1 MAYSLGI
8 RSPFVKPPAAG
19 AGEVAARA
27 ALYGRVIR
35 SSADESERA
44 LYWSYGKKSWGR
56 IGGGG
61 ASLGFA
67 GSPLMSS
74 SNGDLDLYSSRRHLP
89 KLPLLNSIACSND
102 GALGS
107 LIKGSFSFTVY
118 PEVNMSS
125 MALGAIEGAYFAPGK
140 NVGISFGWSAYAKAA
155 CASRFAFSGTIFSF
169 NWSVQQDMSVSA
181 TVEVVSAAT
190 ISVGAPGAQNKK
202 SAPAGVASG
211 ASGGSPGPS
220 PGPSPAPGGTPA
232 PGSATSSGPGFA
244 PLDPKQLTIL
254 GTNLITCIDQDMAVL
269 DPISA
274 GTSGTA
280 GPSGTPPSTPGAPE
294 ELYGIAAGQVEKKS
308 APASG
313 ERLVYYAVGIPWQPD
328 PPTEDE
334 VVPPIGGSSGT
345 SGTAGSGTP
354 SGTPAGTSGE
364 ITKPIVKKYW
374 FVEFGSIE
382 DFINDQLKGAQI
394 GNITRV
400 DIKFNLTDGY
410 PHLKSAFPT
419 EVIWGPVAYGKL
431 AIQGLGRVTYTKSKK
446 WAAIGSVCLG
456 VDYVRETWRKFFNEQ
471 QTKYNEKTILGFL
484 NELCKRINEASGDH
498 WSWHA
503 TVIEDSNSCGG
514 PGVSRAVISVED
526 ANYKDDVGPFKFIA
540 SAGRPMIKTV
550 SISCKPPSQIATAA
564 FVAAR
569 GGNQETD
576 VPVRGQKPGPG
587 PGDAITS
594 LEKEAMDYG
603 INKQW
608 EDAYRSALM
617 SLRKSFDGEWLKSA
631 LYPVDFSVTVDGV
644 SGFEFGEAVSTNLLP
659 SSYAGKMFFTIT
671 KINHSVNASTWET
684 TINTAAR
691 LK

>member
-1 MAYSLGI
+1 MAYSLDI
-8 RSPFVKPPAAG
+8 NSPFVKPPGPAAG
-19 AGEVAARA
+19 EIAARA

-89 KLPLLNSIACSND
+89 KLPLLNSISCSNE
-102 GALGS
+102 GSLGS
-107 LIKGSFSFTVY
+107 LIKAQFAFTVY

-125 MALGAIEGAYFAPGK
+125 MAIGAIEGAYFSPGK
-140 NVGISFGWSAYAKAA
+140 SVGISFGWSAYAKAA
-155 CASRFAFSGTIFSF
+155 CASRFGFTGTIFSF

-181 TVEVVSAAT
+181 TVETVSAAT
-190 ISVGAPGAQNKK
+190 ISVGAPGGQSKK
-202 SAPAGVASG
+202 DAVAAPAKPGGAASG
-211 ASGGSPGPS
+211 AQGS
-220 PGPSPAPGGTPA
+220 ATPA
-232 PGSATSSGPGFA
+232 TPATPGDATSSGPGFA
-244 PLDPKQLTIL
+244 PLDPKQLTVL
-254 GTNLITCIDQDMAVL
+254 GTNLVTCIDQDMAVL
-269 DPISA
+269 DPIGNSGSA
-274 GTSGTA
+274 AGAGGT
-280 GPSGTPPSTPGAPE
+280 TPPTPPPPTTGNPE
-294 ELYGIAAGQVEKKS
+294 ELYGIAAGAVESHPAK
-308 APASG
+308 ASG
-313 ERLVYYAVGIPWQPD
+313 EPLVYYAVGIPWQPD

-334 VVPPIGGSSGT
+334 VVPPIGESS
-345 SGTAGSGTP
+345 GSGTP
-354 SGTPAGTSGE
+354 TPAPTGSAGE

-382 DFINDQLKGAQI
+382 LFINKQLEGSKL
-394 GNITRV
+394 GNITNV
-400 DIKFNLTDGY
+400 DIRYNYTDGY

-419 EVIWGPVAYGKL
+419 EIIWGPVEYHKL
-431 AIQGLGRVTYTKSKK
+431 QIGSIGEREYTKRTK
-446 WAAIGSVCLG
+446 WDAIGSVAIG
-456 VDYVRETWRKFFNEQ
+456 VDYVKETWRKFFNEE
-471 QTKYNEKTILGFL
+471 QTKYNEKNILSFL

-503 TVIEDSNSCGG
+503 TVIEDTNLCGG

-526 ANYKDDVGPFKFIA
+526 ANYKDDVQPFKFIA

-550 SISCKPPSQIATAA
+550 SVSCKPPGPIATAA

-569 GGNQETD
+569 GGNQDTD
-576 VPVRGQKPGPG
+576 VNIPGQKPGPD
-587 PGDAITS
+587 PDAAIVALEEEAS
-594 LEKEAMDYG
+594 LYG
-603 INKQW
+603 INQQW
-608 EDAYRSALM
+608 QDAYRAAL
-617 SLRKSFDGEWLKSA
+617 LAKRKSFDDGAWMKSA

-659 SSYAGKMFFTIT
+659 SRYAGKMFFTIT

>member
-8 RSPFVKPPAAG
+8 RSPFVKPPGAA

-89 KLPLLNSIACSND
+89 KLPLLNSISCFNE

-125 MALGAIEGAYFAPGK
+125 MALGAIEGAYFVPGK
-140 NVGISFGWSAYAKAA
+140 NVSISFGWSAYAKAA
-155 CASRFAFSGTIFSF
+155 CASRFAFSGIIFSF

-181 TVEVVSAAT
+181 TVECVTAAT

-202 SAPAGVASG
+202 SAPAGVAG
-211 ASGGSPGPS
+211 A
-220 PGPSPAPGGTPA
+220 GPSPAPATPAPATPSPA
-232 PGSATSSGPGFA
+232 PGSATSSGAGFA

-254 GTNLITCIDQDMAVL
+254 GTNLVTCIDQDMAVL

-274 GTSGTA
+274 GTAGSG
-280 GPSGTPPSTPGAPE
+280 GGSGTPPPTPGSPE
-294 ELYGIAAGQVEKKS
+294 ELYGVKAGQVLTHP

-313 ERLVYYAVGIPWQPD
+313 EKLLYYAVGIPWQPD

-334 VVPPIGGSSGT
+334 VIPPIGGSSGT
-345 SGTAGSGTP
+345 AGSSGTVTP
-354 SGTPAGTSGE
+354 PPGGTSGE

-382 DFINDQLKGAQI
+382 DFINDQFQGSKI
-394 GNITRV
+394 GNVTRV

-419 EVIWGPVAYGKL
+419 EIIWGPVDYGTLKIE
-431 AIQGLGRVTYTKSKK
+431 ALGRPPYTKSAK

-456 VDYVRETWRKFFNEQ
+456 VDYVRETWRKFFNEE
-471 QTKYNEKTILGFL
+471 QTKYNEKNILGFL

-526 ANYKDDVGPFKFIA
+526 ANYKDDVGPFKFVA

-550 SISCKPPSQIATAA
+550 SISCKPPGPITTAA

-576 VPVRGQKPGPG
+576 VAVSGQTPGPG
-587 PGDAITS
+587 PGAAITK
-594 LEKEAMDYG
+594 LEEEAMSYG

-617 SLRKSFDGEWLKSA
+617 SLRKSFDGSWMKSA

-659 SSYAGKMFFTIT
+659 SSYAGRMFFTIT
-671 KINHSVNASTWET
+671 KISHSVNSATWET

>member
-1 MAYSLGI
+1 MAYTLGI
-8 RSPFVKPPAAG
+8 RSPFVKPPGAAAG
-19 AGEVAARA
+19 EIAARA

-89 KLPLLNSIACSND
+89 KLPLLNSISCFNE

-125 MALGAIEGAYFAPGK
+125 MALGAIEGAYFVPGK
-140 NVGISFGWSAYAKAA
+140 NVSISFGWSAYAKAA
-155 CASRFAFSGTIFSF
+155 CASRFAFSGIIFSF

-181 TVEVVSAAT
+181 TVECVTAAT

-202 SAPAGVASG
+202 SAPAGVA
-211 ASGGSPGPS
+211 AAGPS
-220 PGPSPAPGGTPA
+220 PSSATPSAT
-232 PGSATSSGPGFA
+232 PGSSTSSGGGFA

-254 GTNLITCIDQDMAVL
+254 GTNLVTCIDQDMAVL

-274 GTSGTA
+274 GTAGSG
-280 GPSGTPPSTPGAPE
+280 GGSGTPPPTPGSPE
-294 ELYGIAAGQVEKKS
+294 ELYGVKAGQVLTHG

-313 ERLVYYAVGIPWQPD
+313 ERLLYYAVGIPWQPD

-334 VVPPIGGSSGT
+334 VIPPIGGSSGT
-345 SGTAGSGTP
+345 AGSSGTVTP
-354 SGTPAGTSGE
+354 PPGGTSGE

-382 DFINDQLKGAQI
+382 DFINDQLQGAQI

-419 EVIWGPVAYGKL
+419 EIIWGPVDYGTLKIE
-431 AIQGLGRVTYTKSKK
+431 ALGRPPYTKSRK

-456 VDYVRETWRKFFNEQ
+456 VDYVRETWRKFFNEE
-471 QTKYNEKTILGFL
+471 QTKYNEKNILGFL

-526 ANYKDDVGPFKFIA
+526 ANYKDDVGPFKFVA

-550 SISCKPPSQIATAA
+550 AISCKPPGPIATAA

-576 VPVRGQKPGPG
+576 VPLRGQKPAPG
-587 PGDAITS
+587 PGEAITY
-594 LEKEAMDYG
+594 LETEAMSYG

-608 EDAYRSALM
+608 EDAYRAALM
-617 SLRKSFDGEWLKSA
+617 SLRKSFDGSWMNSA
-631 LYPVDFSVTVDGV
+631 LYPIDFSVTVDGV

-659 SSYAGKMFFTIT
+659 SRYAGKMFFTIT
-671 KINHSVNASTWET
+671 KISHSVNSATWET

-691 LK
+691 FK